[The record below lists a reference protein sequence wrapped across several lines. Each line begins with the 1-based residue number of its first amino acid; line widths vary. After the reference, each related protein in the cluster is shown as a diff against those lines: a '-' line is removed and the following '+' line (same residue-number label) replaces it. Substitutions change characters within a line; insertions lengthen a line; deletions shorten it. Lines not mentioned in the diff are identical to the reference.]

1 MREATAKQ
9 NPSQSYYS
17 AHEGS
22 FNLLKEENVFYTG
35 TLKAALYGNAGAA
48 AISVGVFSQIPCK
61 WYLVTIAMLSFV
73 VGYIL
78 AGISYRVAGYAQG
91 QFKFALFHY
100 ENKGNKKMQKF
111 TEEGNFLRDQ
121 AIRLNNLSFLMLF
134 IGTIF
139 AIAALCSKT
148 VNLL

>member
-1 MREATAKQ
+1 MREAYHT
-9 NPSQSYYS
+9 NPSQRYYN

-22 FNLLKEENVFYTG
+22 FNLIKEENAFYTG

-48 AISVGVFSQIPCK
+48 AISVGVFSQILCK
-61 WYLVTIAMLSFV
+61 WYLVAIAMLSFV

-100 ENKGNKKMQKF
+100 ENKNNKQMQKF
-111 TEEGNFLRDQ
+111 HEVGDYLRER
-121 AIRLNNLSFLMLF
+121 ATIFNNLSFLMLF
-134 IGTIF
+134 IGAVF
-139 AIAALCSKT
+139 AIAALCGK
-148 VNLL
+148 

>member
-1 MREATAKQ
+1 MREAPKK
-9 NPSQSYYS
+9 NPSQNYYNT
-17 AHEGS
+17 HEGS

-48 AISVGVFSQIPCK
+48 AISVGVFSQILCK
-61 WYLVTIAMLSFV
+61 WYLVVIAMLSFV

-100 ENKGNKKMQKF
+100 ENKNNKQMQKF
-111 TEEGNFLRDQ
+111 HEVGDYLRER
-121 AIRLNNLSFLMLF
+121 ATLFNNLSFLMLF
-134 IGTIF
+134 IGAIF
-139 AIAALCSKT
+139 AIAALCDK
-148 VNLL
+148 